1 MKTCAVRLTLALA
14 AAACAAGVPVRAEE
28 RSMIPEKY
36 TWNLA
41 DLYPSAAAWTAAKDK
56 IAQRVPELARFKGR
70 LGESAATFYEALAT
84 IMDIDA
90 QLQRLS
96 AYAGQLYDQDT
107 RVSSSLEMVQS
118 AEQLAVQFN
127 AARSWVRPEILSL
140 DAAKVREF
148 LKAEPRLKDYRH
160 FVEDILRR
168 QPHTL
173 GAGEEKVFA
182 LAGNIT
188 GTGDAV
194 RSVFANAEMPY
205 PDVTLSSGEKVR
217 LDAAAYTKYRA
228 ADNRDDRMKV
238 FQAFFGVHRDFR
250 RTLGALVYA
259 QVKAHMFNMETHKFD
274 SSLAASLFNDN
285 IPTSVYTQLIADVH
299 ANLPTLHRY
308 LKLRARLLG
317 VDQLRYE
324 DLYAPMVKGVQT
336 TFTPEQAMDVTLKA
350 VAPLGD
356 EYVRDLKKGFESRWI
371 DWLPSA
377 GKRSGAYSQ
386 AAYGVHPYQLQN
398 FTGLYDEVSTLAH
411 ESGHSMHS
419 FLSDKNQPYV
429 NHDYPIFVAE
439 VASTLNEN
447 LLFRYMLHRAPD
459 DATRLSIL
467 GARLE
472 LLRGTLFRQTMFAEF
487 ELKMHQMAERGESLT
502 GDNLTALYLDLVRTY
517 YGHAQKVCQV
527 DDLYG
532 AEWAYIPHFFWNFYV
547 YQYATSITASTAI
560 SRRILDEA
568 AASPAQHAARDA
580 YLRLLSSGGSK
591 YAIDLLREAGV
602 DMTTSA
608 PFQTAMKDMN
618 EVMDEMEAI
627 LAKGG
632 PAKQR

>member
-1 MKTCAVRLTLALA
+1 MTTRAVRFSLIFL
-14 AAACAAGVPVRAEE
+14 AAACALGLPIRAEE
-28 RSMIPEKY
+28 RSMIPEKF

-41 DLYPSAAAWTAAKDK
+41 DLYPSDAAWKAAKEQAAGRIPD
-56 IAQRVPELARFKGR
+56 LARFKGR
-70 LGESAATFYEALAT
+70 LGESAATFYQCLAAV
-84 IMDIDA
+84 MDLDQ

-96 AYAGQLYDQDT
+96 VYAGQLNDQDT

-118 AEQLAVQFN
+118 VEQVVVQFN
-127 AARSWVRPEILSL
+127 AARSWIRPEILSL
-140 DAAKVREF
+140 DPAKVRAF
-148 LKAEPRLKDYRH
+148 LDQEPRLKDYRH

-168 QPHTL
+168 KPHTL
-173 GAGEEKVFA
+173 DAGEERVFA
-182 LAGNIT
+182 LAGNLT
-188 GTGDAV
+188 GTGDSV
-194 RSVFANAEMPY
+194 RSVFANAELPY
-205 PDVTLSSGEKVR
+205 PEVKLSDGSKVR

-228 ADNRDDRMKV
+228 VDNRDDRMNV
-238 FQAFFGVHRDFR
+238 FQAFFGAHRDFR
-250 RTLGALVYA
+250 RTFGGLVYA
-259 QVKAHMFNMETHKFD
+259 QVKAHIFNKEAHNFD

-285 IPTSVYTQLIADVH
+285 VPASVYTQLIADVH

-324 DLYAPMVKGVQT
+324 DLYAPMVKGVQM

-350 VAPLGD
+350 VAPLGN
-356 EYVRDLKKGFESRWI
+356 EYVSDLKRGFESRWV
-371 DWLPSA
+371 DWMPSP

-419 FLSDKNQPYV
+419 YLADKSQAYV
-429 NHDYPIFVAE
+429 NRDYATFVAE

-447 LLFRYMLHRAPD
+447 LLFRYMLDHATD
-459 DATRLSIL
+459 DAARLSIL

-472 LLRGTLFRQTMFAEF
+472 LLRGTLFRQAMFAEF
-487 ELKMHQMAERGESLT
+487 ELKMHELAERGESLT
-502 GDNLTALYLDLVRTY
+502 GDNLSALYLDLVRTY
-517 YGHAQKVCQV
+517 YGHVQKVCQV

-560 SRRILDEA
+560 SARIREESMA
-568 AASPAQHAARDA
+568 RPPKTAARDS
-580 YLRLLSSGGSK
+580 YLRMLAAGGSK
-591 YAIDLLREAGV
+591 FPIDLLRDAGV

-608 PFQTAMKDMN
+608 PFNAAMKDMN
-618 EVMDEMEAI
+618 EVMDEMDVIVARQPV
-627 LAKGG
+627 KH
-632 PAKQR
+632 